1 MGRRGYPPEFRRKV
15 IDLLEEGRS
24 VAQVAY
30 DLGIGRSLDLRVA
43 STGQDRQGTRSG
55 SDIGGECRAGRSA

>member
-24 VAQVAY
+24 VAKS
-30 DLGIGRSLDLRVA
+30 R
-43 STGQDRQGTRSG
+43 TT
-55 SDIGGECRAGRSA
+55 